1 MAGGHL
7 VALGGGGGIGA
18 VRPGPSLEEEALG
31 VGYRIGR
38 LRGWV
43 VLGRADAP
51 APEVKRVRAATE
63 SWPDEFCGLGALV
76 DMEARRSSIWLAADL
91 SLGKTL
97 LLGPGPVGLHS
108 GTPSNRRASGF
119 LADDGGLTMAGW
131 WRLAFQARQGI
142 GPIECDRQKRL
153 RWPRIRRHTRLVQR
167 LCMEMMETEK
177 CVPLGVE
184 LSATGIK
191 IGRLFEGVRS
201 DALLRG
207 EDGELI
213 WVEVMRREIKREHRY
228 VTFSPAERKYEL
240 LETTVL
246 PRLADVLER
255 PVRYVLQLPGRTIRK
270 TFRPRAGSGW

>member
-1 MAGGHL
+1 
-7 VALGGGGGIGA
+7 
-18 VRPGPSLEEEALG
+18 
-31 VGYRIGR
+31 
-38 LRGWV
+38 
-43 VLGRADAP
+43 
-51 APEVKRVRAATE
+51 
-63 SWPDEFCGLGALV
+63 
-76 DMEARRSSIWLAADL
+76 
-91 SLGKTL
+91 
-97 LLGPGPVGLHS
+97 
-108 GTPSNRRASGF
+108 
-119 LADDGGLTMAGW
+119 
-131 WRLAFQARQGI
+131 
-142 GPIECDRQKRL
+142 
-153 RWPRIRRHTRLVQR
+153 
-167 LCMEMMETEK
+167 MEMMETEK